1 MRSITAEDG
10 PTVEWPAGVAPSS
23 PAPDPAWA
31 AFDPLPAALVVIRV
45 DGIVLH
51 VTPAAERL
59 FGWSAADA
67 RGRILPIVPLEQHA
81 TALAYLADVARGA
94 ATGPVEHVRVCHD
107 GTTRE
112 VELVGAA
119 LPGAPGVLVLA
130 YTDIS
135 ARKALE
141 RTVQAREDQ
150 YVRATES
157 GGVGIWH
164 WELPDGVLVGSPMY
178 AKIIGHPPAAI
189 AGGLPWF
196 REHAHPEDLAR
207 FQAILRAHLDKRNP
221 FIAELRFRG
230 AEGQWRWI
238 ELAGLAE
245 RNAAGVPTRMTGTIR
260 DITDRVEVDQVL
272 RERESH
278 LRILAEHAQDLVGLY
293 EADGTIVFT
302 STSMTTLLGWD
313 ATQLTRR
320 SLFALVHPDDEARV
334 RGEHAQ
340 VLAGKDVTGVPV
352 RLRHRDGTF
361 RWFDLSARPVFDPR
375 GQVGRFHVIARDVTE
390 RRAAEATRRELEQQ
404 LLQTQKMEA
413 IGTLAGGIAHDFNN
427 ILGAIIGFTELARMD
442 LPPDSEPA
450 ESLTHVLAA
459 SERAKRLVAQ
469 ILAFSRRAP
478 SEQLPLALAELV
490 TETRSLLRATLP
502 SSVQFVVTT
511 EGDPGL
517 VRGNST
523 QLQQVLLNLA
533 GNAEHAMR
541 PAGGTL
547 TIEIARVSGAAPDE
561 EWVRLAVTDTGAGIP
576 ADVAARAF
584 EPFFTTKPVG
594 EGSGMG
600 LAVVHGIVTAHRGR
614 ITIGRA
620 PAGGTIV
627 EVLLPALARGTTV
640 ASATTTGRIHA
651 TPTPGA
657 RLMVVDDEP
666 ALVSALVR
674 LGTRL
679 GLRVTGFV
687 SSSEALRKFAGTPH
701 AYDILLT
708 DQTMPGISGEE
719 LITYVRAIRPDLP
732 VILCTGFSRTLSA
745 ERAAEIGVTAF
756 LAKPVSAQ
764 QLAEALAAVTAPK
777 P

>member
-1 MRSITAEDG
+1 MRSITTED
-10 PTVEWPAGVAPSS
+10 EPAVDGGARVSTA
-23 PAPDPAWA
+23 PAPDPAWVA
-31 AFDPLPAALVVIRV
+31 LDPLPAALVVLRT
-45 DGIVLH
+45 DGTVLH
-51 VTPAAERL
+51 LNPAAARM
-59 FGWSAADA
+59 FGWSAADV
-67 RGRILPIVPLEQHA
+67 RGGILPIVPADEQGA
-81 TALAYLADVARGA
+81 ALAFLAGIASGEA
-94 ATGPVEHVRVCHD
+94 PPPLEHVRIRHD
-107 GTTRE
+107 GTTLDVE
-112 VELVGAA
+112 VVGAPH
-119 LPGAPGVLVLA
+119 PGAPGVVVLA

-141 RTVQAREDQ
+141 RTVRARVDR

-164 WELPDGVLVGSPMY
+164 WELPDGVLVGSPVY
-178 AKIIGHPPAAI
+178 AKIVGHPPAAI
-189 AGGLPWF
+189 AGGAGWF
-196 REHAHPEDLAR
+196 SEHTHPEDLMR

-230 AEGQWRWI
+230 ADRRWRWI

-245 RNAAGVPTRMTGTIR
+245 RDAVGVPTSMIGTIR
-260 DITDRVEVDQVL
+260 DVTDRLEVEQSL
-272 RERESH
+272 REREGH
-278 LRILAEHAQDLVGLY
+278 LRLLADHAQDLVGLY

-302 STSMTTLLGWD
+302 SPSVTTLLGWQPG
-313 ATQLTRR
+313 QLARR
-320 SLFALVHPDDEARV
+320 ILFELVHPDDEV
-334 RGEHAQ
+334 RMRAEHAR
-340 VLAGKDVTGVPV
+340 VLAGKDVTAVAV
-352 RLRHRDGTF
+352 RMRHRDGGF
-361 RWFDLSARPVFDPR
+361 RWFEMSARPVFDAR
-375 GQVGRFHVIARDVTE
+375 GLVGRFHVIARDVTE
-390 RRAAEATRRELEQQ
+390 RRAAEAARRELEQQ

-502 SSVQFVVTT
+502 SSVQLVVTI
-511 EGDPGL
+511 EADPGL

-547 TIEIARVSGAAPDE
+547 TIEIARVGGASPDE
-561 EWVRLAVTDTGAGIP
+561 EWVRLAVTDTGAGFL
-576 ADVAARAF
+576 ADVAAHAF

-627 EVLLPALARGTTV
+627 EVVLPALARGATV

-666 ALVSALVR
+666 ALVNALVR

-687 SSSEALRKFAGTPH
+687 SSSEALRKFAGTPN
-701 AYDILLT
+701 AFDILLT
-708 DQTMPGISGEE
+708 DQTMPGLSGEE
-719 LITYVRAIRPDLP
+719 LISYVRAIRPDLP

-745 ERAAEIGVTAF
+745 ERTAELGVGAF

-764 QLAEALAAVTAPK
+764 QLAEALAAVTAAK

>member
-1 MRSITAEDG
+1 MDG
-10 PTVEWPAGVAPSS
+10 PASRAPASADEAPE
-23 PAPDPAWA
+23 PAWA
-31 AFDPLPAALVVIRV
+31 ALDPLPAALVALRV
-45 DGIVLH
+45 DGAILH
-51 VTPAAERL
+51 LNPAAERM
-59 FGWSAADA
+59 FGWPAADV
-67 RGRILPIVPLEQHA
+67 RGRLLPIVPADEQPA
-81 TALAYLADVARGA
+81 ALAFVARVASGE
-94 ATGPVEHVRVCHD
+94 ATTPTEHVWLRRD
-107 GTTRE
+107 GTTRDVE
-112 VELVGAA
+112 VIGAPH
-119 LPGAPGVLVLA
+119 PGAPAVVVLA
-130 YTDIS
+130 FTDIS

-141 RTVQAREDQ
+141 RTVRMREDH

-157 GGVGIWH
+157 GGVGIWD
-164 WELPDGVLVGSPMY
+164 WDLPDGVLVGSPMY
-178 AKIIGHPPAAI
+178 AKIVGHPPAAI
-189 AGGLPWF
+189 AGGAGWL

-207 FQAILRAHLDKRNP
+207 FEASLRAHLDKRNP
-221 FIAELRFRG
+221 FISEFRFRG
-230 AEGQWRWI
+230 GDGRWRWI
-238 ELAGLAE
+238 EMAGLAE
-245 RNAAGVPTRMTGTIR
+245 RDADGVPTRMIGTIR
-260 DITDRVEVDQVL
+260 DVTDRVEVEQVL
-272 RERESH
+272 REREGH
-278 LRILAEHAQDLVGLY
+278 LRILAEHAQDLVGLC
-293 EADGTIVFT
+293 EADGTLAF
-302 STSMTTLLGWD
+302 SSPSLTTLLGWLP
-313 ATQLTRR
+313 AHLVGR
-320 SLFALVHPDDEARV
+320 SVFELLHPDDEARV
-334 RGEHAQ
+334 RREHAD
-340 VLAGKDVTGVPV
+340 VLAGHDVSAMPARV
-352 RLRHRDGTF
+352 RHRDGGF
-361 RWFDLSARPVFDPR
+361 RWFEISARPVHDAR
-375 GQVGRFHVIARDVTE
+375 GLVGRFHLIARDITE
-390 RRAAEATRRELEQQ
+390 RRAAEASRRDLEQQ

-502 SSVQFVVTT
+502 STVQLVVTIA
-511 EGDPGL
+511 GDPGL

-523 QLQQVLLNLA
+523 QLQQVLRNLA

-547 TIEIARVSGAAPDE
+547 TIEIARVSGAVPDQ

-600 LAVVHGIVTAHRGR
+600 LAVVHGIVTEHRGR
-614 ITIGRA
+614 ISIGRG
-620 PAGGTIV
+620 PAGWTIV
-627 EVLLPALARGTTV
+627 EVMLPALARGTTV
-640 ASATTTGRIHA
+640 TSVTTTGRIRA

-666 ALVSALVR
+666 ALVNALVR

-708 DQTMPGISGEE
+708 DQTMPGLSGEE

-745 ERAAEIGVTAF
+745 ERAAELGVGAF

-764 QLAEALAAVTAPK
+764 QLAEALAAVTAATA
-777 P
+777 